1 MTHGVPSAAEL
12 AAALRAFLAD
22 EVMPAT
28 EGRMSFMA
36 RVASNVAGQIE
47 RELELGP
54 AFARAHAARLAALGV
69 ADDAALAQALRAG
82 ELDDRTDQVI
92 AVLRASTADRLRIA
106 NPRHLAA
113 ADRS

>member
-1 MTHGVPSAAEL
+1 MHGVPSSREL

-28 EGRMSFMA
+28 ADRRLNFLV
-36 RVASNVAGQIE
+36 RVASNVAAQLE
-47 RELELGP
+47 RDLEFGDDLR
-54 AFARAHAARLAALGV
+54 AAHAQRLAALGV
-69 ADDAALAQALRAG
+69 RDDTALALAIRAG
-82 ELDDRTDQVI
+82 DLDDRTDQLI

-106 NPRHLAA
+106 NPRHLVP